1 MSDVSRG
8 PRLILAFAFVTS
20 LTAALSWSVWTM
32 ILPAPRIM
40 RVCFLDVGQGDAIV
54 IETPSGRRL
63 VVDTGPRSET
73 TSQGLLTV
81 VPYLRS
87 TGAQVV
93 DALLLTH
100 ADSDHVGGATDLLQ
114 TMAVRRLIVSGE
126 GEESPAMREVLQTA
140 RGRGVEIVRIRR
152 GQSLDFHDGVIA
164 QVIHPPSGH
173 MAKDNKDNNAS
184 IVLRLRYMS
193 TSLVLTGD
201 AEESAEQRMIRSRQP
216 LKADVLKIGHHGSR
230 TSTSPEF
237 LRSVHPQV
245 AVISCGRHN
254 AFGHPHPQITSRLG
268 EAAIPTFRTDRDGA
282 IMVESDGRTIRI
294 RKSVHEK

>member
-1 MSDVSRG
+1 MPETSRSQR
-8 PRLILAFAFVTS
+8 RLLAFVFVTA
-20 LTAALSWSVWTM
+20 LTAVLSWCGWSS

-40 RVCFLDVGQGDAIV
+40 RVTFLDVGQGDAIV
-54 IETPSGRRL
+54 VETPGGRRL

-87 TGAQVV
+87 TGAQVI

-100 ADSDHVGGATDLLQ
+100 ADSDHVGGAPDLLQ
-114 TMAVRRLIVSGE
+114 TMEVRRLVVSGE
-126 GEESPAMREVLQTA
+126 GEESAAMREVLQTA
-140 RGRGVEIVRIRR
+140 RRRGVEIVRIRR
-152 GQSLDFHDGVIA
+152 GQGLDFRDGVIA
-164 QVIHPPSGH
+164 QVIHPQSGH
-173 MAKDNKDNNAS
+173 LAKEERDNNAS
-184 IVLRLRYMS
+184 LVLRLRYMS

-201 AEESAEQRMIRSRQP
+201 AEEGAEQRMILSRQP
-216 LKADVLKIGHHGSR
+216 LGADILKIGHHGSR

-237 LRSVHPQV
+237 LRAVHPQA

-254 AFGHPHPQITSRLG
+254 AFGHPHAQITSRLD
-268 EAAIPTFRTDRDGA
+268 EAAIPVFRTDRDGA

-294 RKSVHEK
+294 RKSVHAR